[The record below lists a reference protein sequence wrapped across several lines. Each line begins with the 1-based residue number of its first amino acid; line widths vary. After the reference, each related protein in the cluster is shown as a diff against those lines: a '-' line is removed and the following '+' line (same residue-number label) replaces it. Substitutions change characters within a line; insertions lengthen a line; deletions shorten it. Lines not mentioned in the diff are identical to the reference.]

1 MNPKETL
8 VSTSSSKH
16 CGHLPPQSEGLL
28 VLGALVGP
36 VPGGRG
42 GGGGVPADGGL
53 QRGRRGTHPEETRG
67 RGKPQMYDCNHHQWR
82 GIGSLCVLCC
92 YHLNNLS
99 YILKVLYH
107 LCIILQF
114 VLKYV

>member
-1 MNPKETL
+1 MLICSNSIGKMNPKETV

-67 RGKPQMYDCNHHQWR
+67 RGKPQMYDGNHHQWR
-82 GIGSLCVLCC
+82 GIGSLCVLVAT
-92 YHLNNLS
+92 
-99 YILKVLYH
+99 I
-107 LCIILQF
+107 
-114 VLKYV
+114 